1 MALGIHLCKERSDC
15 NMRQLW
21 CLLLWICWLSVM
33 PGLAQVYRWTDK
45 DGRLHYTDNPEAI
58 PADRR
63 PYSRPLSPPDTGDTS
78 RSAPTSP
85 SPPQP
90 SAPRSAPHEPP
101 AEIALLQ
108 QQARRLEQQI
118 AVILQE
124 RQDLLAQLK
133 AVRPIRMNPA
143 FGQQRR
149 RVDEAGHVLAEVEK
163 QLDALYAEL
172 QEVQATLQE
181 REQAQPSGRI
191 PSTAPGEVVVDTQGH
206 DQAYWRQRVASV
218 QAQLQHAREQRQ
230 AILTQLA
237 PETPEERS
245 AFGRRGREVLQL
257 VEALERTTQDIRA
270 AEAAL
275 QAVRQEAYQAGA
287 PAAWLQ

>member
-45 DGRLHYTDNPEAI
+45 DGRLHYTDNPETI

-63 PYSRPLSPPDTGDTS
+63 PYSRPLSPTDAGDTFS
-78 RSAPTSP
+78 RTPTPQP
-85 SPPQP
+85 SPPP
-90 SAPRSAPHEPP
+90 SAALPAPP
-101 AEIALLQ
+101 APSTEMSLLQ
-108 QQARRLEQQI
+108 ERAHVLEQQI
-118 AVILQE
+118 AAALQE
-124 RQDLLAQLK
+124 RQELLDQLK

-172 QEVQATLQE
+172 QQVQATIQE

-191 PSTAPGEVVVDTQGH
+191 PATAPGEVVVDTQGH
-206 DQAYWRQRVASV
+206 DQAYWRQRVASL
-218 QAQLQHAREQRQ
+218 QTQLQHAREQRQ
-230 AILTQLA
+230 AILAQLA

-257 VEALERTTQDIRA
+257 IEALERTTQDIRA

-275 QAVRQEAYQAGA
+275 QAVRQEAYHAGA